1 MSTIQTNAIV
11 DAAGG
16 NTATVNGISPLANSA
31 RFARNIVI
39 NGDMKVAQRATTA
52 TVGPN
57 GTGEGYT
64 VVDRFLNS
72 LNGTVVSTFTQSTD
86 APSGFAKSAKIV
98 ITTADSSLASTD
110 FWHFRTS
117 LEGQDLQHIGKGTS
131 GAKSL
136 TVSFWVKSNK
146 TGVYTTEFEDVN
158 NSRISSMSYTINSSN
173 VWEYKSLTFNPDT
186 TGAFTDNPNL
196 SLRINFWLVS
206 GSQYQGG
213 TFYNGTWGADVDGN
227 RVHNSQVNL
236 GDTVG
241 NSWQITGLQ
250 LETGSVATDFE
261 HKTYASE
268 LTACQRYYQQLVGG
282 SDQFTFPG
290 KGQGSTTID
299 GTFPLAVPLR
309 ASPTMNAIS
318 SRFFSDDGFTSSS
331 AAPTA
336 NQFIAG
342 NCHLGLQI
350 GSYSGGVAFANN
362 HAGVWCPLNSTLK
375 IDAEL

>member
-39 NGDMKVAQRATTA
+39 NGDMKVAQRATTT

-261 HKTYASE
+261 HKTYADE
-268 LTACQRYYQQLVGG
+268 LAACQRYCQLLTAAAGFA
-282 SDQFTFPG
+282 S
-290 KGQGSTTID
+290 STTAVEF
-299 GTFPLAVPLR
+299 GTGFYPEMRGA
-309 ASPTMNAIS
+309 PTAAATAALIVERHNITAY
-318 SRFFSDDGFTSSS
+318 TQSS
-331 AAPTA
+331 AAVTIVHSDSRGA
-336 NQFIAG
+336 KFTIGNFSGLTAG
-342 NCHLGLQI
+342 NGYT
-350 GSYSGGVAFANN
+350 YSGYQSGSGHIV
-362 HAGVWCPLNSTLK
+362 LTS
-375 IDAEL
+375 EL

>member
-16 NTATVNGISPLANSA
+16 NTATVNGQNITSSNTMG
-31 RFARNIVI
+31 RNIVI

-72 LNGTVVSTFTQSTD
+72 LNGAVVSTFTQSTD
-86 APSGFAKSAKIV
+86 APSGFAKSAKIA
-98 ITTADSSLASTD
+98 ITTADSSLGSTG

-117 LEGQDLQHIGKGTS
+117 FEGQDLQSIGKGTS

-158 NSRISSMSYTINSSN
+158 NSRINSMSYTINSSN

-186 TGAFTDNPNL
+186 TGAFTDSHLL
-196 SLRINFWLVS
+196 SLRINFWLAS

-213 TFYNGTWGADVDGN
+213 TFYNGTWGADVNGN

-241 NSWQITGLQ
+241 NTWQITGVQ
-250 LETGSVATDFE
+250 MEVGTAATDFE
-261 HKTYASE
+261 HKTHAEE
-268 LTACQRYYQQLVGG
+268 LALCRRYFQRSYGDQSGHYGG
-282 SDQFTFPG
+282 TNTGANCATFYSDAATGYHGGFRFP
-290 KGQGSTTID
+290 
-299 GTFPLAVPLR
+299 VEMR
-309 ASPTMNAIS
+309 
-318 SRFFSDDGFTSSS
+318 
-331 AAPTA
+331 AAPTMSFWTKNGTHTSRA
-336 NQFIAG
+336 QRDFGASAYVNIEAYATG
-342 NCHLGLQI
+342 N
-350 GSYSGGVAFANN
+350 SAFAISQTE
-362 HAGVWCPLNSTLK
+362 AGSSALYAFHYYAS
-375 IDAEL
+375 AEI

>member
-31 RFARNIVI
+31 RFARNIII

-72 LNGTVVSTFTQSTD
+72 LNGAVVSTFTQSTD
-86 APSGFAKSAKIV
+86 APSGFAKSAKIA
-98 ITTADSSLASTD
+98 ITTADSSLGSTE

-117 LEGQDLQHIGKGTS
+117 FEGQDLQSIGKGTS

-146 TGVYTTEFEDVN
+146 TGVYTTEFEDTN
-158 NSRISSMSYTINSSN
+158 NSRINSMSYTINSSN

-196 SLRINFWLVS
+196 SLRINFWLAS

-268 LTACQRYYQQLVGG
+268 LTACQRYYQQVVCG
-282 SDQFTFPG
+282 SDAFTFPG

-309 ASPTMNAIS
+309 ASPTMAAIA
-318 SRFFSDDGFTSSS
+318 SRFFSDDGFTSST
-331 AAPTA
+331 AAPAA
-336 NQFIAG
+336 NQFSAG

-350 GSYSGGVAFANN
+350 GSYSGGTAFANN
-362 HAGVWCPLNSTLK
+362 HAGVWCPVNSTLK

>member
-11 DAAGG
+11 DASGG

-31 RFARNIVI
+31 RFARNLII
-39 NGDMKVAQRATTA
+39 NGDMNVAQRATSQVLTSGLF
-52 TVGPN
+52 TC
-57 GTGEGYT
+57 
-64 VVDRFLNS
+64 DRFQLHSSGLDQWAGTMAQVADAPDGFSNS
-72 LNGTVVSTFTQSTD
+72 LKFTTTTVETD
-86 APSGFAKSAKIV
+86 LAAGEYAYFAQFVEAQNCQHLKFGSSSA
-98 ITTADSSLASTD
+98 
-110 FWHFRTS
+110 
-117 LEGQDLQHIGKGTS
+117 Q
-131 GAKSL
+131 SL
-136 TVSFWVKSNK
+136 TVSFWVKSSL
-146 TGVYTTEFEDVN
+146 TGVFGQSLYTQD
-158 NSRISSMSYTINSSN
+158 NSGMANATYTINTAN
-173 VWEYKSLTFNPDT
+173 TWEYKTITYAGDTSRGINNDTGEGLRVIWALAAGTNLNSDPTNNAWESYTDAKFN
-186 TGAFTDNPNL
+186 GGHVQNALLSTDNAT
-196 SLRINFWLVS
+196 IQFT
-206 GSQYQGG
+206 GI
-213 TFYNGTWGADVDGN
+213 
-227 RVHNSQVNL
+227 QV
-236 GDTVG
+236 
-241 NSWQITGLQ
+241 
-250 LETGSVATDFE
+250 ETGTVATDFE